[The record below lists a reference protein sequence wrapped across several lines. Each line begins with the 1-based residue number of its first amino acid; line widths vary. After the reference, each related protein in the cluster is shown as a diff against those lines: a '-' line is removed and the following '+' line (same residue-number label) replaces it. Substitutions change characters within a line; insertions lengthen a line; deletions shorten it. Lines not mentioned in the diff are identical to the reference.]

1 MGIDIEDERF
11 RPSETRIVSE
21 SEEKTRIKLSLQE
34 ARGQLA
40 RLSPTATTRR
50 LELALEL
57 FRRTIEAWDK
67 QPPTNEHLDL
77 IRDHIAE
84 ALQLARRNMP
94 TVKLRRSA

>member
-1 MGIDIEDERF
+1 MGMGIEDEHF
-11 RPSETRIVSE
+11 RPSGTRIVTE
-21 SEEKTRIKLSLQE
+21 ADERARIKLSLQE

-40 RLSPTATTRR
+40 RISPTPTTRR

-57 FRRTIEAWDK
+57 FRSTVETWDE
-67 QPPTNEHLDL
+67 QPPTDEELDL

-84 ALQLARRNMP
+84 AQMVARRNMP